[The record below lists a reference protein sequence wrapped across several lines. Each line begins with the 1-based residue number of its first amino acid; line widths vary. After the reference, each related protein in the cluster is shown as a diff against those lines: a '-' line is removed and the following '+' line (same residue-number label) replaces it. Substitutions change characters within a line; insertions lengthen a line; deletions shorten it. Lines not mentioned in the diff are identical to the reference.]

1 VKESLTRRR
10 PDRSP
15 TLLMTDDWG
24 VVLLTWGVGAET
36 HAIGAGASAVVAG
49 GVLVAGGE
57 D

>member
-1 VKESLTRRR
+1 VKESLTQRR